1 MATDPFALPL
11 DWGAKVTEK
20 AALCPAASTNGRVS
34 PLTLNP
40 APAAAACVMVTAVP
54 PELVMLAGWLWLL
67 PTCTLPNPI
76 FGGATAKAPGATA
89 VPVIANPR
97 SALEALD
104 TIARLPVTLPAD
116 VGAKVT
122 WNVELCP
129 DARISG
135 NVSPLMRTP
144 APVEIACEMVVL
156 LPPELLSVTFWL
168 WVLPTGTLPKARA
181 AGAAPSCPAVVPAP
195 ATDNDAVIGFDDA
208 LALPATAPMVSD
220 ASPLTVILLLT
231 APDDFGA
238 KVTVKAVL

>member
-1 MATDPFALPL
+1 
-11 DWGAKVTEK
+11 
-20 AALCPAASTNGRVS
+20 
-34 PLTLNP
+34 
-40 APAAAACVMVTAVP
+40 
-54 PELVMLAGWLWLL
+54 
-67 PTCTLPNPI
+67 
-76 FGGATAKAPGATA
+76 
-89 VPVIANPR
+89 
-97 SALEALD
+97 LEALD

-144 APVEIACEMVVL
+144 APVEIACEMAVL

-195 ATDNDAVIGFDDA
+195 ATGNDAVIGFDDA